1 MQTLLMMSLAVP
13 LLSAVISFFQSN
25 AGRLRLLNTV
35 SSTVLVGCVITAA
48 YQIAAEG
55 AFHSNWLYLDEL
67 SALLILVVGILS
79 FTAMLFSF
87 SYMEQEVAEGHLAAN
102 RLSQYYAMLNVFT
115 FTMMGLLVLENM
127 GLMWVAIEAT
137 TLASVLLVAFNRN
150 RTALEAAWKYVM
162 VCSVGICFALLGTI
176 LLYYTQI
183 NATGSATGAL
193 SWLELKEIG
202 DRLDPAM
209 VKLAFI
215 FIVIGYGTKAGLAP
229 MHTWLPDAHSQA
241 PSPVSGLLSG
251 ALLSCAMYVIIRSL
265 IIVQSS
271 IALPFGHYLLVGFG
285 LISIAVAIP
294 FIIIQHDIKRL
305 LAYSSV
311 EHMGLVAVGLGV
323 GTPLAVY
330 GALLHIFN
338 HAVTKSALFYL
349 SGSIIQQYHTKH
361 IMKIRGL
368 LRAMPLAGT
377 LFTLLVIAIVG
388 MPPFSIFTSKLT
400 IAWAYFQSG
409 GYALGFVLLLLLAG
423 IFCGMMFYCIR
434 MSLGEPSHYKKSQA
448 ANRLGSVAILFSLV
462 LAVGGGFYIPAW
474 LNHIVV
480 RAAALVTGG

>member
-1 MQTLLMMSLAVP
+1 MQTLLIIALAVP
-13 LLSAVISFFQSN
+13 VLSAILSFYQTS
-25 AGRLRLLNTV
+25 ADRLRQINTG
-35 SSTVLVGCVITAA
+35 SSIILTGTIFMVVYQTAC
-48 YQIAAEG
+48 EG
-55 AFHSNWLYLDEL
+55 VFHGSLFYVDEL
-67 SALLILVVGILS
+67 SALLLLIVAILS
-79 FTAMLFSF
+79 LTAMLFSF
-87 SYMEQEVAEGHLAAN
+87 SYMEREVADGYLPPS

-115 FTMMGLLVLENM
+115 FTMIGLLVMENM

-150 RTALEAAWKYVM
+150 RTALEAAWKYAM

-183 NATGSATGAL
+183 NVTETPIEAL
-193 SWLELKEIG
+193 SWLQLRTIG
-202 DRLDPAM
+202 ARLDPAM

-271 IALPFGHYLLVGFG
+271 IGLTFGHYLLVGFG
-285 LISIAVAIP
+285 LFSIAVAIP
-294 FIIIQHDIKRL
+294 FILVQHDIKRL

-311 EHMGLVAVGLGV
+311 EHMGLVAVGLGI

-349 SGSIIQQYHTKH
+349 SGSIIQRYHTKH

-368 LRAMPLAGT
+368 LRAMPLIGT
-377 LFTLLVIAIVG
+377 MFTLLIIAIVG

-400 IAWAYFQSG
+400 IAWAYFQTG
-409 GYALGFVLLLLLAG
+409 QYTLGLLLLLLLAG
-423 IFCGMMFYCIR
+423 VFCGMIFYLIH
-434 MSLGEPSHYKKSQA
+434 MSLGAPSHCRKKKA
-448 ANRLGSVAILFSLV
+448 DGGLGSVAVMLSLV
-462 LAVGGGFYIPAW
+462 LAIGGGFYIPAW
-474 LNHIVV
+474 LNQVLV
-480 RAAALVTGG
+480 KAAALVTGG